1 MTTSEQSA
9 GSRRSTANTSVL
21 AANVDWMPGVFCLCD
36 LKGSLLRWN
45 QNLEKTTG
53 LDGRQLQKLSLL
65 DLFLE
70 TDRNRAGIWLM
81 KVTHQQSAS
90 FEARLICQNG
100 QTTPFSLAG
109 TCTEMDGQVRIVTLG
124 VDITQR
130 KKEED
135 RLRSL
140 TIVDDLT
147 GLLNRRGFY
156 ASAQRYRTMVESRN
170 TPLIL
175 LYADLD
181 NLKSI
186 NDRCGH
192 QVGDQTLIEMAGL
205 IKSCFRGSDVIGRMG
220 GDEFAI
226 LFSDSD
232 GAKAGQRALERLRK
246 RIEVSNLR
254 RRNFLLSLST
264 GLVVFRSR
272 ELVQIDDWICQADLR
287 MYQEK
292 RAKKKMQSLG
302 RPTMFV

>member
-1 MTTSEQSA
+1 MTTSKQSA
-9 GSRRSTANTSVL
+9 ESRWSTAEPSVL
-21 AANVDWMPGVFCLCD
+21 AANVDWMPGVFCLCS
-36 LKGSLLRWN
+36 LEGSLLSWN

-53 LDGRQLQKLSLL
+53 LTGRQLQKLSLL
-65 DLFLE
+65 DLFSK
-70 TDRNRAGIWLM
+70 TDRNRAGMWLM
-81 KVTHQQSAS
+81 SVTHQKSAS
-90 FEARLICQNG
+90 FEARLICQSG
-100 QTTPFSLAG
+100 RPTPFSLAG
-109 TCTEMDGQVRIVTLG
+109 TCTEMDGQIRIVTMG

-156 ASAQRYRTMVESRN
+156 ASAQRYRTLVGTRN
-170 TPLIL
+170 PPLIL
-175 LYADLD
+175 IYADLD
-181 NLKSI
+181 NLKYV

-192 QVGDQTLIEMAGL
+192 RVGDQALIETAGM

-226 LFSDSD
+226 LFANAD
-232 GAKAGQRALERLRK
+232 GAKAGQRALDRLRK
-246 RIEVSNLR
+246 LIEVSNHR
-254 RRNFLLSLST
+254 RRNLLLSLST

-272 ELVQIDDWICQADLR
+272 ELVQIDDWICLADLR

-292 RAKKKMQSLG
+292 RAKKKMQSMG
-302 RPTMFV
+302 RPAMFA